1 MTSAA
6 QPSSGVHSIERA
18 VSILRVLADTPAD
31 ADATHPG
38 LALKTIAAEVHLS
51 PSTTHRIIRTLVDT
65 HLVIQ
70 DPVTERYQLGP
81 LSGVLGRK
89 YLSSIGLESVQ
100 PILQRLCTSTG
111 ESTSFAVLHNG
122 TAHVVAQKHSSQ
134 ALRVDHLSGS
144 ELSLHASAM
153 GKVLLAFNAQVIS
166 ETIQQLGKLEKFTE
180 STITSVKE
188 LTAHIEEVKK
198 QKFAMNIG
206 ERYDGANGIAVPV
219 LAVEQSAQYSNYALG
234 IQGPSTRLTPQRMNE
249 LVEACTKAAAEI
261 AALGLSV
268 A

>member
-1 MTSAA
+1 MTSNA
-6 QPSSGVHSIERA
+6 QPTSGVHSIERA

-65 HLVIQ
+65 HLVTQ

-153 GKVLLAFNAQVIS
+153 GKVLLAFS
-166 ETIQQLGKLEKFTE
+166 EQGTTEKIQHLEKYTDN
-180 STITSVKE
+180 TITSLKE
-188 LTAHIEEVKK
+188 LTAHIEQVKT
-198 QKFAMNIG
+198 QKFAMNTG
-206 ERYDGANGIAVPV
+206 ERHDGANGIAVPI
-219 LAVEQSAQYSNYALG
+219 LSLEQPAQYSNYALG
-234 IQGPSTRLTPQRMNE
+234 IQGPSTRLTPQRMHE
-249 LVEACTKAAAEI
+249 LVDACTKAAAEI

>member
-31 ADATHPG
+31 ADAAHPG
-38 LALKTIAAEVHLS
+38 LALKSIAQEVHLS

-65 HLVIQ
+65 HLVTQ

-81 LSGVLGRK
+81 LAGVLGRK

-100 PILQRLCTSTG
+100 PILQRLCAATG
-111 ESTSFAVLHNG
+111 ESTSFAVLHSG

-153 GKVLLAFNAQVIS
+153 GKVLLAFNAEGIPAA
-166 ETIQQLGKLEKFTE
+166 IQQLEKLEKYTE
-180 STITSVKE
+180 NTITSVKE
-188 LTAHIEEVKK
+188 LTTHIEQVAT
-198 QKFAMNIG
+198 QKFAMNTG
-206 ERYDGANGIAVPV
+206 ERYDGANGVAVPV
-219 LAVEQSAQYSNYALG
+219 LPYGKTSQHIQYALG
-234 IQGPSTRLTPQRMNE
+234 IQGPTTRLTPQRMHE
-249 LVEACTKAAAEI
+249 LIDACTKAAAEI

>member
-6 QPSSGVHSIERA
+6 QPTSGVHSIERA
-18 VSILRVLADTPAD
+18 VSILRVLADTPSD
-31 ADATHPG
+31 ADVAHPG

-153 GKVLLAFNAQVIS
+153 GKVLLAFS
-166 ETIQQLGKLEKFTE
+166 EQGTVAKIQDLEKYTDN
-180 STITSVKE
+180 TITSLKD
-188 LTAHIEEVKK
+188 LTAHIEQVKT
-198 QKFAMNIG
+198 QKFAINTG
-206 ERYDGANGIAVPV
+206 ERYDGANGVAVPV
-219 LAVEQSAQYSNYALG
+219 LPYGKTSQHIQYALG
-234 IQGPSTRLTPQRMNE
+234 IQGPSTRLTPQRMHE
-249 LVEACTKAAAEI
+249 LIDACTQAAAEI
-261 AALGLSV
+261 TELGLSV

>member
-1 MTSAA
+1 MTSDA
-6 QPSSGVHSIERA
+6 QPTSGVHSIERA

-38 LALKTIAAEVHLS
+38 LALKTIAQEVHLS

-65 HLVIQ
+65 HLVTQ

-100 PILQRLCTSTG
+100 PILQRLCAATG

-122 TAHVVAQKHSSQ
+122 IAHVVAQKHSSQ

-153 GKVLLAFNAQVIS
+153 GKVLLAFSAEGKPQA
-166 ETIQQLGKLEKFTE
+166 IQQLEKYTE
-180 STITSVKE
+180 NTITSVKD
-188 LTAHIEEVKK
+188 LTAHIEQVKI
-198 QKFAMNIG
+198 QKFAMNTG

-219 LAVEQSAQYSNYALG
+219 LALEQSAQYSNYALG
-234 IQGPSTRLTPQRMNE
+234 IQGPSTRLTPQRMHE
-249 LVEACTKAAAEI
+249 LVDACTKAAAEI

>member
-1 MTSAA
+1 MTSNA
-6 QPSSGVHSIERA
+6 QPTSGVHSIERA

-65 HLVIQ
+65 HLVTQ

-81 LSGVLGRK
+81 LSGVLGRR

-100 PILQRLCTSTG
+100 PILQRLCSATG

-153 GKVLLAFNAQVIS
+153 GKVLLAFS
-166 ETIQQLGKLEKFTE
+166 EQGTVAKIQHLEKYTDN
-180 STITSVKE
+180 TITSLKE
-188 LTAHIEEVKK
+188 LTAHIEQVKT
-198 QKFAMNIG
+198 QKFAMNTG

-234 IQGPSTRLTPQRMNE
+234 IQGPSTRLTPQRMHE
-249 LVEACTKAAAEI
+249 LVDACTKAAAEI

>member
-1 MTSAA
+1 MTSNA
-6 QPSSGVHSIERA
+6 QPTSGVHSIERA

-65 HLVIQ
+65 HLVTQ

-153 GKVLLAFNAQVIS
+153 GKVLLAFS
-166 ETIQQLGKLEKFTE
+166 EQGTAGEIQHLEKYTDN
-180 STITSVKE
+180 TITSLKD
-188 LTAHIEEVKK
+188 LTTHIEKVKT
-198 QKFAMNIG
+198 QKFAMNTG
-206 ERYDGANGIAVPV
+206 ERYDGANGVAVPV
-219 LAVEQSAQYSNYALG
+219 LAVEQPAQYSNYALG
-234 IQGPSTRLTPQRMNE
+234 IQGPSTRLTPQRMHE
-249 LVEACTKAAAEI
+249 LVDACTKAAAEI

>member
-1 MTSAA
+1 
-6 QPSSGVHSIERA
+6 
-18 VSILRVLADTPAD
+18 LRVLADTPSD

-153 GKVLLAFNAQVIS
+153 GKVLLAFNAKGIS
-166 ETIQQLGKLEKFTE
+166 ETIQQLEKLEKLEKFTE
-180 STITSVKE
+180 NTITSVKE
-188 LTAHIEEVKK
+188 LTAHIEEV
-198 QKFAMNIG
+198 QSHKFAMNIG

-234 IQGPSTRLTPQRMNE
+234 IQGPSTRLTPQRMHE

>member
-1 MTSAA
+1 
-6 QPSSGVHSIERA
+6 VHSIERA

-111 ESTSFAVLHNG
+111 ESTSC
-122 TAHVVAQKHSSQ
+122 
-134 ALRVDHLSGS
+134 
-144 ELSLHASAM
+144 
-153 GKVLLAFNAQVIS
+153 
-166 ETIQQLGKLEKFTE
+166 
-180 STITSVKE
+180 
-188 LTAHIEEVKK
+188 
-198 QKFAMNIG
+198 
-206 ERYDGANGIAVPV
+206 IA
-219 LAVEQSAQYSNYALG
+219 
-234 IQGPSTRLTPQRMNE
+234 
-249 LVEACTKAAAEI
+249 
-261 AALGLSV
+261 
-268 A
+268 

>member
-1 MTSAA
+1 M
-6 QPSSGVHSIERA
+6 
-18 VSILRVLADTPAD
+18 
-31 ADATHPG
+31 
-38 LALKTIAAEVHLS
+38 
-51 PSTTHRIIRTLVDT
+51 
-65 HLVIQ
+65 
-70 DPVTERYQLGP
+70 
-81 LSGVLGRK
+81 LGRK

-100 PILQRLCTSTG
+100 PILQRLCAATG

-153 GKVLLAFNAQVIS
+153 GKVLLAFNAEGIPAA
-166 ETIQQLGKLEKFTE
+166 IQQLEKYTE
-180 STITSVKE
+180 NTITSVKD
-188 LTAHIEEVKK
+188 LTAHIEQVKT
-198 QKFAMNIG
+198 QKFAMNTG

-219 LAVEQSAQYSNYALG
+219 LTLEQSAQYSNYALG
-234 IQGPSTRLTPQRMNE
+234 IQGPSTRLTPQRMHE
-249 LVEACTKAAAEI
+249 LVDACTKAAAEI